1 MRPLLMLRGIILA
14 GSLFAST
21 SAFAQDPKLQDKAL
35 AAGYKAMFTC
45 SAVFNGGKTAEQIAA
60 DELDNIY
67 GDYAPAMEAIG
78 APEVDG
84 ISKIVSVNYDKN
96 TPPRLSVW
104 REHLGC
110 TALPQGAAKSAA
122 KHLPRIK
129 LKSNTRDMSAV
140 PWPMGNLQPNRPL
153 PVAID
158 QNDLTIAVGK
168 AFDGEFGGAT
178 TAVLIMQNG
187 RIISERYRE
196 GWDMHRSQRTWSV
209 AKSIGASLIGAAVED
224 DIIDVTDKAGL
235 EAWSRAGDP
244 RADITIENLLHM
256 GSGLHSDPE
265 PGKGG
270 NRTDQVYFGGG
281 LMAQQAT
288 RNPLEAPAGTRW
300 KYANNDTMLAVRAL
314 REAMDNDA
322 KFHAYPFTSL
332 LHPIGMFDTVP
343 EMDWGGDF
351 ILSSQVWTTAR
362 DLARLGQLY
371 LDDGVW
377 KYDGKPKR
385 ILPEGWANYVA
396 SPAPAQP
403 ANRHGEAA
411 LRPGRGYGAQ
421 FWRYEN
427 YPGVPNDT
435 YAALGNRGQF
445 LIIVPSRNTVIVR
458 RGYDWRGNYFD
469 GPKFAAEALA
479 SLAP

>member
-1 MRPLLMLRGIILA
+1 MNRPL
-14 GSLFAST
+14 SLVAICLFSST
-21 SAFAQDPKLQDKAL
+21 SALAQAPSLQDKAL
-35 AAGYKAMFTC
+35 AAGYKAMFSC
-45 SAVFNGGKTAEQIAA
+45 SATFNGKKTGADIAT
-60 DELDNIY
+60 DELSNIY
-67 GDYAPAMEAIG
+67 ADFTPAMTAIED
-78 APEVDG
+78 AEIDAV
-84 ISKIVSVNYDKN
+84 SKIVSVRFAQNL
-96 TPPRLSVW
+96 PPRYAVW

-110 TALPQGAAKSAA
+110 TALPQGAGQSAA
-122 KHLPRIK
+122 KHLPRVK
-129 LKSNTRDMSAV
+129 LKSKARDMSSV
-140 PWPMGNLQPNRPL
+140 PWPMGNLQPNEPL
-153 PVAID
+153 PETID
-158 QNDLTIAVGK
+158 NTALSAALAK
-168 AFDGEFGGAT
+168 AFDGEFGGST
-178 TAVLIMQNG
+178 TSVLVMQNG
-187 RIISERYRE
+187 RIVNERYRE
-196 GWDMHRSQRTWSV
+196 GWDIHTSQRTWSV
-209 AKSIGASLIGAAVED
+209 AKSIGASLIGAAVAD
-224 DIIDVTDKAGL
+224 NIIEISDKAGL
-235 EAWSRAGDP
+235 KAWSRPGDP
-244 RADITIENLLHM
+244 RAKITIENLLHM

-288 RNPLEAPAGTRW
+288 RNPLEASPGTRW

-314 REAMDNDA
+314 REAMGNDR
-322 KFHAYPFTSL
+322 KFHAYPFKSL

-362 DLARLGQLY
+362 DLARLGQLH

-385 ILPEGWANYVA
+385 ILPEGWADYIA

-403 ANRHGEAA
+403 ANRQGEAA
-411 LRPGRGYGAQ
+411 SKPGRGYGAQ

-469 GPKFAAEALA
+469 GPKFAADVLA